1 VRGGIFFTRALL
13 SLGLN
18 NPMLR
23 AGAIFLTLWAGF
35 NLVLALCILFAIIV
49 LGKNAPALTILYGD
63 TQAIGMDAR
72 ALATINALAVILNAC
87 VAALCGLSL
96 AIIWRAIIRKVR
108 WAFWSLSTCLIFL
121 QIAGFASDSFLQHK
135 DLVANSASSLCLLAG
150 VTFAAIGV
158 LRTSNPGT

>member
-1 VRGGIFFTRALL
+1 MPRKLDYSGRRQFSNHNIGEKFRGIVQSKKER
-13 SLGLN
+13 SQIQISN
-18 NPMLR
+18 
-23 AGAIFLTLWAGF
+23 
-35 NLVLALCILFAIIV
+35 LCILFAIIV
-49 LGKNAPALTILYGD
+49 LGKNAPALTILYDD